1 MSQQLAGTLKA
12 IADHFDMSVTWLKRY
27 AKEDT
32 LLGFDEGNEQG
43 ISYGNEGRILYALT
57 RVLKPERILEIGTY
71 QGGSAAHLAAAC
83 KENGS
88 GHVTTVDIAP
98 NGGAGIPNDLREYIT
113 VQWMDANFYIP
124 QVQEPFDFI
133 FDDGNHSEFQVHVIY
148 QNLRRILKV
157 GGYILSHDVTT
168 GMAQYIREGMRKGGV
183 NLNQVK
189 IYVTDPSPCGLSMYK
204 FTGENYEPL

>member
-88 GHVTTVDIAP
+88 GHVTTVYIAP

-113 VQWMDANFYIP
+113 VQWMDANFYI
-124 QVQEPFDFI
+124 QQDR
-133 FDDGNHSEFQVHVIY
+133 NRS
-148 QNLRRILKV
+148 
-157 GGYILSHDVTT
+157 ILSSTT
-168 GMAQYIREGMRKGGV
+168 ATIASFR
-183 NLNQVK
+183 
-189 IYVTDPSPCGLSMYK
+189 
-204 FTGENYEPL
+204 